1 MLSDLLK
8 TLGGFL
14 PERTDSL
21 PKPSVSVVSVT
32 ERTVGLGNRV
42 GTETRGSFAV
52 AAIKGNRLDAVV
64 RFEVWANQPDKVNEA
79 IALLHDRLLSPTA
92 KKTLREA
99 GILRLAAAETSL
111 AEFDFNLNAWGK
123 TCDYQ
128 VLYEFT
134 FPDADD
140 AESLIARIPI
150 NINGEFQESTVVTDS
165 MVRWDNQSAP
175 KLVLRGRSKIAR
187 LSALVSPPGAVLS
200 GSVTLTR
207 TFNGAVGA
215 PTTYPT
221 LTDFLNA
228 IASSNPTNRHAQVIF
243 PSLSA
248 FLNAF
253 AVVDKPDKL
262 KDVPGLYQYQSK
274 VLSFEPAIGLM
285 SASDRLELAYAGN
298 SLNQVAVVYLQAT
311 KGESR

>member
-1 MLSDLLK
+1 MLRDLLK
-8 TLGGFL
+8 TLEGFL
-14 PERTDSL
+14 PKPADDSL
-21 PKPSVSVVSVT
+21 PDPSVSVVSIT

-52 AAIKGNRLDAVV
+52 AALKGSRLDAVV
-64 RFEVWANQPDKVNEA
+64 RFEVWANQPDEVNDA
-79 IALLHDRLLSPTA
+79 IALLHERLLSPTA
-92 KKTLREA
+92 KATLRAA
-99 GILRLAAAETSL
+99 GVLRLAAAETSL
-111 AEFDFNLNAWGK
+111 AEFDFTLNAWTK
-123 TCDYQ
+123 TCDYK
-128 VLYEFT
+128 VLYEFSFQDT
-134 FPDADD
+134 DG

-150 NINGEFQESTVVTDS
+150 NLNSEFQESTVVTDS

-187 LSALVSPPGAVLS
+187 LSALVYLPGAVPS

-221 LTDFLNA
+221 LAAFLNA
-228 IASSNPTNRHAQVIF
+228 IASSNPTNRHEQVIF

-248 FLNAF
+248 FLTEF
-253 AVVDKPDKL
+253 AVTGDPIALGDWDNDSVPD
-262 KDVPGLYQYQSK
+262 QYQSK
-274 VLSFEPAIGLM
+274 VLSFEPAIRLM
-285 SASDRLELAYAGN
+285 SASDRLELAHAEN

-311 KGESR
+311 